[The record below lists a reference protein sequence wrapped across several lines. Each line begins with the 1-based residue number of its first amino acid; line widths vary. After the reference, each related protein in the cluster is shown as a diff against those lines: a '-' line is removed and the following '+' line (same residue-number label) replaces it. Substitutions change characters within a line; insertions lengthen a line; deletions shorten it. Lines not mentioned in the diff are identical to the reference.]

1 MEDVVISFTPAQL
14 WHSLVVF
21 SGGLAAIAGAIAL
34 IAKAINKLKAPNKQQ
49 DERLGELEEKS
60 KKHDRML
67 ENDNRRL
74 KDLEEGKRIEH
85 RALLALLKHGIDN
98 NNIEAMKDSTKE
110 IQDYL
115 ISK

>member
-1 MEDVVISFTPAQL
+1 METVISFTPAQL
-14 WHSLVVF
+14 WSGLVVF

-34 IAKAINKLKAPNKQQ
+34 IAKAINALKAPNKHQ
-49 DERLGELEEKS
+49 DERLTELEEKT
-60 KKHDRML
+60 KKHDGML
-67 ENDNRRL
+67 DNDNRRL
-74 KDLEEGKRIEH
+74 NSLEEGRRMEH

-98 NNIEAMKDSTKE
+98 NNIEAMKASTKE